1 MLINDMVLTASSRLN
16 CYSECSRRIN
26 ASEWLAA
33 ERCEQWS
40 DMANHDHL
48 LAIMVWQ
55 FFDLERSLLDALQ
68 ERPDE
73 LAAA

>member
-1 MLINDMVLTASSRLN
+1 MLTV
-16 CYSECSRRIN
+16 CRRKDFTR
-26 ASEWLAA
+26 SGDQPPCAA
-33 ERCEQWS
+33 RS
-40 DMANHDHL
+40 DMANRDHL

-73 LAAA
+73 LAAP